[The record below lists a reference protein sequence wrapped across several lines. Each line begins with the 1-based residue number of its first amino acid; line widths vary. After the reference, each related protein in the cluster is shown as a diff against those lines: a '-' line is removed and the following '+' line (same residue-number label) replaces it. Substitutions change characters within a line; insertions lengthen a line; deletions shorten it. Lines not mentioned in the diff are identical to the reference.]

1 MSLGSEEAA
10 RARAQQ
16 NGKTTRIEGKKAASE
31 RNVWADLLESLPR
44 KSQAE
49 ELMSQGKHLEAVA
62 EMTPAERKKYGVINL
77 YGGA

>member
-16 NGKTTRIEGKKAASE
+16 NGKTTRIEEKKAA
-31 RNVWADLLESLPR
+31 PR
-44 KSQAE
+44 KSKAE